1 MKNNE
6 TLNVYEKLRQKMDR
20 WPTRAPKSREII
32 AILQELF
39 TPQEAELLTYFKAPL
54 TDRASPR
61 LILILLVLF

>member
-32 AILQELF
+32 AIL
-39 TPQEAELLTYFKAPL
+39 
-54 TDRASPR
+54 
-61 LILILLVLF
+61 